1 MPAGA
6 GSYCRCLR
14 RGAGQFRSSN
24 PERPDPVAEY
34 RNAAL
39 LGSQAPDQ
47 AVAVLEKAL
56 RIDPMY
62 TDARNHLGVAYGL
75 LGRHQDSVNQLRRA
89 AKESPDSALAWT
101 NLGVT
106 LEVVGDIKGASEA
119 YTEAIRL
126 QPDSSEARTRRAR
139 LDTLKE

>member
-1 MPAGA
+1 
-6 GSYCRCLR
+6 
-14 RGAGQFRSSN
+14 
-24 PERPDPVAEY
+24 
-34 RNAAL
+34 
-39 LGSQAPDQ
+39 
-47 AVAVLEKAL
+47 
-56 RIDPMY
+56 MY

-89 AKESPDSALAWT
+89 AKENPDSALAWT

-106 LEVVGDIKGASEA
+106 LEVVGDIKGANEA